1 MITLSGVANLLNIH
15 SFHTRHTRHT
25 RHTAHTAHTAHTT
38 HTSHASHARHTPHTS
53 HAAHCVF
60 HVVVHNGLLTVLLVL
75 IDPLGEI
82 GLDVVRLLLRFLK
95 AGPILLSLLLLTE
108 DQGEGTRIQALRTFL
123 MMARGSRSAA
133 ALDGRW
139 REDTERGT
147 RTSGTISANNS
158 MSNSYSFSSSPLSAL
173 LR

>member
-25 RHTAHTAHTAHTT
+25 RHTAHAS
-38 HTSHASHARHTPHTS
+38 HTSHASHASHTRHTPHTS

-60 HVVVHNGLLTVLLVL
+60 HVVVHNRLLAVLLIL

-108 DQGEGTRIQALRTFL
+108 DQSEGTRIQALRTFL

-133 ALDGRW
+133 ALGGRW

-173 LR
+173 L